1 MLIFLSILILISS
14 IIYLF
19 LRLKKPS
26 LSALIFKIISTFLI
40 IIYTVIIVYSYPE
53 NINFGLIIIVGLIF
67 GLIGDIFLDLKTI
80 YPIESDIYTFL
91 GFYSFLLGHFVYIG
105 YFLSSNTLSIME
117 NSFVFAIA
125 GIVVFLVLATETPMK
140 LNYGRFRIIT
150 TIYAFI
156 LSFVTVLSLWIGL
169 KTSELSY
176 SIFGVGMILF
186 LISDLILSQ
195 IYFGRK
201 DKNWMISAN
210 YIFYIS
216 AQYLIASSIIFK

>member
-1 MLIFLSILILISS
+1 
-14 IIYLF
+14 
-19 LRLKKPS
+19 
-26 LSALIFKIISTFLI
+26 
-40 IIYTVIIVYSYPE
+40 IIVYSYPE

>member
-91 GFYSFLLGHFVYIG
+91 GFYSFLIGHFVYIG
-105 YFLSSNTLSIME
+105 YFLPSNTLSIME
-117 NSFVFAIA
+117 NSLVFAIA